1 MNFLKRGFKAS
12 TKVIR
17 DHKLLFISIIIL
29 QVVLISLLSYVSLT
43 YQLKIIEGAQEVIEP
58 LNNANYDQESLQ
70 SGQPFTKDIVQI
82 YTGYKTMI
90 RNVVEYILWLSG
102 IFLLLNGAIWLLIY
116 KMFGK
121 KNYLEQAVKYV
132 SSSLI
137 LTIPFFM
144 VCYFILKGFLSI
156 DIAPE
161 AFASVIQV
169 MSIVFLVIYY
179 FLLVGFS
186 QLQIKSWK
194 KFSKSYYSLGIK
206 KIVCTLTVLV
216 INWCFIALA
225 GYFIYLTAMYEVHLF
240 IMFLSLMFLVIVLA
254 LRKIFWIASLNSITT
269 SER

>member
-12 TKVIR
+12 VKAIKQ
-17 DHKLLFISIIIL
+17 HKLLFVSIIIL

-70 SGQPFTKDIVQI
+70 AGQPFTKDIMQI

-102 IFLLLNGAIWLLIY
+102 IFLLINGTIWLLIY
-116 KMFGK
+116 KMFER
-121 KNYLEQAVKYV
+121 KNYLQQAVKYV
-132 SSSLI
+132 SSSLM
-137 LTIPFFM
+137 LMVPFFV
-144 VCYFILKGFLSI
+144 VCYFILKAILSLE
-156 DIAPE
+156 IAQE
-161 AFASVIQV
+161 SFASVVQV

-179 FLLVGFS
+179 FLIVGFS
-186 QLQIKSWK
+186 QLHIKSWK
-194 KFSKSYYSLGIK
+194 SFSKSYFSLGIK
-206 KIVCTLTVLV
+206 RIFHTFTILA
-216 INWCFIALA
+216 INWCFITLA

-240 IMFLSLMFLVIVLA
+240 IMFLALMFLVIA
-254 LRKIFWIASLNSITT
+254 LSWTKIFWLASLNSITT